1 MENASKA
8 LLIAGAILLVILI
21 IAIGMFIYQA
31 ANEQVN
37 DAVTGMSRNQV
48 NAFNSTFL
56 NYEGTRTGAQVK
68 SLLQELISNANTYA
82 DEQSKLPYVY
92 CQQISTKTTGNCTI
106 TANDDGVQKSYIDG
120 LGSLRNRIDQKHEYY
135 LEMNYQQNGL
145 IDYILISFDPDDSN
159 NYVKPENYHR
169 N

>member
-31 ANEQVN
+31 ANEQLT

-92 CQQISTKTTGNCTI
+92 CQQISTKTTSDCTI
-106 TANDDGVQKSYIDG
+106 TANDDGVQKEYIDG
-120 LGSLRNRIDQKHEYY
+120 LGTLRNRVDQKHEYY
-135 LEMNYQQNGL
+135 IEMNYQENGL
-145 IDYILISFDPDDSN
+145 VDYVLISFDADDTA
-159 NYVKPENYHR
+159 NYLDPADYHR
-169 N
+169 